1 MGTRSTYRIIN
12 QYTTGKKVKKVKQ
25 DQICLVYLQ
34 YDGYPSGHPSEVAEW
49 LAGAKVVN
57 GFGRVE
63 EHEVIFNG
71 AGCLAAQLI
80 WKLKKGETGGVYV
93 HSLSSRGECMEDY
106 LYDIIVIDQKTIE
119 FVCYDNW
126 DNKKEL
132 FRGTPADFVAKYQK
146 AEA

>member
-12 QYTTGKKVKKVKQ
+12 QYTTGKNVKKVKEEP
-25 DQICLVYLQ
+25 ICLVYVQ
-34 YDGYPSGHPSEVAEW
+34 YDGYPSGHPSEIAEW

-80 WKLKKGETGGVYV
+80 WKLKKGETGGVYM
-93 HSLSSRGECMEDY
+93 HSLSSRGESCEDY
-106 LYDIIVIDQKTIE
+106 LYDIIVKEDYTLE
-119 FVCYDNW
+119 FVCYNGW
-126 DNKKEL
+126 DDHEEL
-132 FRGTPADFVAKYQK
+132 FRGTPEEFYKKYQK
-146 AEA
+146 Q

>member
-1 MGTRSTYRIIN
+1 MGTRSTYRIIE
-12 QYTTGKKVKKVKQ
+12 QYSEGKRVKKIKETP
-25 DQICLVYLQ
+25 ICLVYVQ
-34 YDGYPSGHPSEVAEW
+34 YDGYPSGHPSEIAEW
-49 LAGAKVVN
+49 LAGGKVVN
-57 GFGRVE
+57 GFGMVE

-80 WKLKKGETGGVYV
+80 HKMKKGTGGVYM
-93 HSLSSRGECMEDY
+93 HSLSSRGNCGEDY

-126 DNKKEL
+126 DNRKEL